1 MHILLFRIS
10 KPFGVIYI
18 TILGSLIR
26 DPWVA
31 LVLGSG
37 GSFLTYILLLIKEK
51 LKPSRYVF
59 DTKNLIPV
67 LLINSIVASALA
79 VPLVLLAYS
88 DRGYEKQNDI
98 VYEKVNHM
106 IYTGISLGIGFGF
119 GLLAGLLKC
128 IISQSPVLR
137 DITFFTP
144 AFRIIKGSFQ
154 EYQDQKK

>member
-1 MHILLFRIS
+1 MISIFLTFSSSILMHMSLSSLVKGRIQLEHLNFSILG
-10 KPFGVIYI
+10 GVIYI

-128 IISQSPVLR
+128 IIS
-137 DITFFTP
+137 
-144 AFRIIKGSFQ
+144 
-154 EYQDQKK
+154 